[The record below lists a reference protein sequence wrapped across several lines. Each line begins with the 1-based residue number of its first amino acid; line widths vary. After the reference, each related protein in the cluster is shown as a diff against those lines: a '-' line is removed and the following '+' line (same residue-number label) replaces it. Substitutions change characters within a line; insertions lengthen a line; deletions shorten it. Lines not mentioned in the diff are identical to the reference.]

1 MRYSPSVML
10 LPSDQSPDRL
20 RIGMGMQR
28 QAMHLSP
35 SSLHPVRISQA
46 HWDELIAHARVDAP
60 NECCGYLSAKDGV
73 VEAVFR
79 AENPRG
85 SPYGYELDHKSL
97 FAANELD
104 DEGFEVGIYHS
115 HPRSPAEPSQTDI
128 NLATY
133 PHWRYLIISLE
144 AEPVVR
150 VWRIADG
157 RVEEEALDV
166 VDA

>member
-1 MRYSPSVML
+1 ME
-10 LPSDQSPDRL
+10 D
-20 RIGMGMQR
+20 
-28 QAMHLSP
+28 
-35 SSLHPVRISQA
+35 
-46 HWDELIAHARVDAP
+46 
-60 NECCGYLSAKDGV
+60 
-73 VEAVFR
+73 VFR
-79 AENPRG
+79 AENPRK

-133 PHWRYLIISLE
+133 PHWRYLIISLADADAPE
-144 AEPVVR
+144 VR

-157 RVEEEALDV
+157 RVEEEDLDV
-166 VDA
+166 LDR